1 MLGYNVP
8 QTQTMQWECLVRI
21 EGRARTYLMFSYKL
35 MIWQIDCWSCSKV
48 HHHLDYPTIIQSLH
62 NASKL
67 LIFGSIRVKKKTEKN
82 WPLPKVFLDLSSP
95 LDWLLMIWAIFRL
108 LGPSRGPGG
117 PSGGL
122 GGSGEPEIVRFHM
135 GPIFAL
141 RCHVLGQNNLTH
153 YVFDIFGQIW
163 ALRAQKTPFW
173 AKIGYTEKCLFPKT
187 VSPNLAHIA
196 PKRLLGTIF

>member
-1 MLGYNVP
+1 
-8 QTQTMQWECLVRI
+8 
-21 EGRARTYLMFSYKL
+21 
-35 MIWQIDCWSCSKV
+35 
-48 HHHLDYPTIIQSLH
+48 
-62 NASKL
+62 
-67 LIFGSIRVKKKTEKN
+67 
-82 WPLPKVFLDLSSP
+82 
-95 LDWLLMIWAIFRL
+95 MIWAIFRL
-108 LGPSRGPGG
+108 LGPSGGPGG

-173 AKIGYTEKCLFPKT
+173 AKIGYTEKCIFPKR

>member
-1 MLGYNVP
+1 MRCHAWAH
-8 QTQTMQWECLVRI
+8 THTW
-21 EGRARTYLMFSYKL
+21 
-35 MIWQIDCWSCSKV
+35 
-48 HHHLDYPTIIQSLH
+48 
-62 NASKL
+62 
-67 LIFGSIRVKKKTEKN
+67 GSFQVKKLK
-82 WPLPKVFLDLSSP
+82 KVDPSQKLNFLDLSSP

-108 LGPSRGPGG
+108 LGPSGGPGG

-153 YVFDIFGQIW
+153 YIFDIFGQIW

>member
-1 MLGYNVP
+1 MEKLL
-8 QTQTMQWECLVRI
+8 ECPITLVLNQVTGKTLEVIRKLSQKRI
-21 EGRARTYLMFSYKL
+21 FLRNL
-35 MIWQIDCWSCSKV
+35 
-48 HHHLDYPTIIQSLH
+48 QSL
-62 NASKL
+62 KD
-67 LIFGSIRVKKKTEKN
+67 VKQTHRGVFPSEKTEKID
-82 WPLPKVFLDLSSP
+82 PSQKLIFLDLSSP

-108 LGPSRGPGG
+108 LGPSGGPGG

-173 AKIGYTEKCLFPKT
+173 AKIGYTEKCSFPKT